1 MNTYKTATE
10 LALEDAASRP
20 VYYCGLDLGQS
31 RDYSAFCT
39 LERLGTNIDNY
50 IYQCRFLH
58 RWQLKTRYTDIV
70 EDVLKWTNSPTVT
83 KNVQHRTILAVD
95 QTGVGAGV
103 VDLFRRSEMRSKL
116 VSIMITAGSQVTRDY
131 YSIKIPKRELVGEV
145 AVALQN
151 HTLRISPELPLSE
164 TLIKELENFNA
175 KTTGAGHDG
184 YGAAMD
190 WRVGNND
197 DLVLSVSMALWC
209 AANGIRPA
217 NFYSF

>member
-1 MNTYKTATE
+1 MNTYKTAAE
-10 LALEDAASRP
+10 LALEAALSRP

-31 RDYSAFCT
+31 KDYSAFCT
-39 LERLGTNIDNY
+39 IERSGTCIENF

-58 RWQLKTRYTDIV
+58 RWELKTRYTDIV
-70 EDVLKWTNSPTVT
+70 ADVLKWTNSPTVT

-116 VSIMITAGSQVTRDY
+116 VPIMITAGSQITKDS
-131 YSIKIPKRELVGEV
+131 YSIKIPKRELVGAV

-151 HTLRISPELPLSE
+151 HTLRISPELALSDM
-164 TLIKELENFNA
+164 LLKEIERLNVN
-175 KTTGAGHDG
+175 TTDAGHTG
-184 YGAAMD
+184 FGAAMD

-217 NFYSF
+217 KFYTQ

>member
-1 MNTYKTATE
+1 MSFYTTPEE
-10 LALEDAASRP
+10 LAVKAELSRP
-20 VYYCGLDLGQS
+20 VYYAGLDLGQS
-31 RDYSAFCT
+31 KDYSAFCT
-39 LERLGTNIDNY
+39 LERVGTNIENFT
-50 IYQCRFLH
+50 YQCRFLH
-58 RWQLKTRYTDIV
+58 RWPLKTRYTDIV

-131 YSIKIPKRELVGEV
+131 YSIKIPKRELVGAV

-151 HTLRISPELPLSE
+151 RTLRISPELPLSE
-164 TLIKELENFNA
+164 MLIKELENFNS
-175 KTTGAGHDG
+175 TVTDTGHTGF
-184 YGAAMD
+184 GAAMD
-190 WRVGNND
+190 WRVGSND
-197 DLVLSVSMALWC
+197 DLVLAVSMALWC

-217 NFYSF
+217 KFYSM

>member
-1 MNTYKTATE
+1 MNAYKTATE
-10 LALEDAASRP
+10 LALTAELSRP

-39 LERLGTNIDNY
+39 LERLGTNIENY

-70 EDVLKWTNSPTVT
+70 ADVLKWTNSPTVT

-116 VSIMITAGSQVTRDY
+116 VSIMITAGSQVTRDS
-131 YSIKIPKRELVGEV
+131 YSIKIPKRELVGAV

-164 TLIKELENFNA
+164 MLIKELENFRA
-175 KTTGAGHDG
+175 TITTHGNDA

-197 DLVLSVSMALWC
+197 DLVLSFSMALWC

-217 NFYSF
+217 KFYTM

>member
-10 LALEDAASRP
+10 LALEDVASRP

-39 LERLGTNIDNY
+39 LERVGTNIENY

-95 QTGVGAGV
+95 QTGCGAGV

-116 VSIMITAGSQVTRDY
+116 IPVMITAGSQITKDS
-131 YSIKIPKRELVGEV
+131 YSIKIPKRELVGAV

-164 TLIKELENFNA
+164 MLVKELENFNS
-175 KTTGAGHDG
+175 TVTDTGHTGF
-184 YGAAMD
+184 GAAMD

-217 NFYSF
+217 KYYSF

>member
-1 MNTYKTATE
+1 MKTYTNAQE
-10 LALEDAASRP
+10 LAVKAELSRP

-31 RDYSAFCT
+31 KDYSAFCT
-39 LERLGTNIDNY
+39 LERIGTCIENFT
-50 IYQCRFLH
+50 YQCRFLH
-58 RWQLKTRYTDIV
+58 RWPLKTRYTDIV

-83 KNVQHRTILAVD
+83 KNVQHRTILAID
-95 QTGVGAGV
+95 QTGVGAAV

-116 VSIMITAGSQVTRDY
+116 VPIMITAGSQITKDS
-131 YSIKIPKRELVGEV
+131 YSIKIPKRELVGVV

-164 TLIKELENFNA
+164 MLIKELENFNA
-175 KTTGAGHDG
+175 KITDAGHAG
-184 YGAAMD
+184 FGAAMD

-197 DLVLSVSMALWC
+197 DLVLAVSMALWC

-217 NFYSF
+217 KFYSM

>member
-1 MNTYKTATE
+1 MNAYKTANE
-10 LALEDAASRP
+10 LALEDVASRP
-20 VYYCGLDLGQS
+20 VYYAGLDLGQS
-31 RDYSAFCT
+31 QDYSAFCT

-50 IYQCRFLH
+50 VYQCRFLH

-131 YSIKIPKRELVGEV
+131 YSIKIPKRELVGAV

-164 TLIKELENFNA
+164 TLIKELENFRA
-175 KTTGAGHDG
+175 KITDAGHDS

-190 WRVGNND
+190 WRIGNND
-197 DLVLSVSMALWC
+197 DLVLAVSMALWC

-217 NFYSF
+217 KYYSF